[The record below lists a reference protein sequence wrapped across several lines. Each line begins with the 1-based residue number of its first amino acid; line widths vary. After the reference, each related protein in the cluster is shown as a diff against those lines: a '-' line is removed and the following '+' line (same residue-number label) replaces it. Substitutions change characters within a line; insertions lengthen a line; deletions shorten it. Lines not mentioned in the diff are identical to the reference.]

1 MCGPRQDGKL
11 NMGVSPLPTRPVL
24 AACGSTIVLD
34 SRGIKPQRQIGWT
47 EAGIEPTF
55 LAYDPDD
62 FPLVHSV
69 HFGAGM
75 TWSDALG
82 NPELFSHLYPTSPG
96 HFSWGQHF
104 KELLAKVKLNVSG

>member
-1 MCGPRQDGKL
+1 
-11 NMGVSPLPTRPVL
+11 
-24 AACGSTIVLD
+24 
-34 SRGIKPQRQIGWT
+34 
-47 EAGIEPTF
+47 
-55 LAYDPDD
+55 
-62 FPLVHSV
+62 
-69 HFGAGM
+69 M